1 MKQIRSF
8 NKMHA
13 FFTSK
18 ITDLYE
24 TVEGK
29 KIIGNYIKLLK
40 ENAILRR
47 QFDLYTQLEEGVTKY
62 IKESGKEEYVN
73 EILKSFDGMTKK
85 QLTEANNKLFWF
97 LIENEVITETE
108 NPWGKRKGG
117 VILKEG
123 KETFDWIFTK
133 TPVVFRSA
141 DYLLYEGKKDLSL
154 FIENKKR
161 LGDNLILKEKT
172 VNEEVTPEQR
182 IKNFNQKYRGKL
194 TNEEMNLVRE
204 LVKTTKPQ
212 GVIVEYQK
220 SVTNSINDL
229 IKETE
234 DFELKN
240 KFLQLKEQVLF
251 EDYSNLDKAMKLF
264 EIRQVIDEIKTN
276 K

>member
-1 MKQIRSF
+1 
-8 NKMHA
+8 MHA